1 MERSILRYFA
11 GFKTWFAY
19 FQYLLVRFILFP
31 DEVTLISYTDDIAPY
46 GANKTNNLVIKEI
59 AQNSFSMV

>member
-31 DEVTLISYTDDIAPY
+31 DEVTLISYTDDSTKFFFNGLTLAI
-46 GANKTNNLVIKEI
+46 
-59 AQNSFSMV
+59 